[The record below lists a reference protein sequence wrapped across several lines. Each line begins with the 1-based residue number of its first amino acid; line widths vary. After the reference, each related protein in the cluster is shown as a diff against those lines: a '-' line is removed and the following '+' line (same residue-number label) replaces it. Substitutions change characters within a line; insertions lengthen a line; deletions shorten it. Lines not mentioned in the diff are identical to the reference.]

1 MLKILLADDHAV
13 VRRGIRDILND
24 EYGQITFAEA
34 KDFSEVLDSL
44 EKQDWDLLILDINMP
59 HGNILDVLAT
69 VVALRPAVPVLVLS
83 MYPEEQYAV
92 HVLKAGAAGYLTKES
107 VTDELIAAVRK
118 VLSGG
123 KYVSPSLSEKL
134 ASGLLAGTETPLHE
148 TLSTREFSVM
158 LMIASGKSVKE
169 IAEEVCLSAK
179 TVSTYR
185 SRLLDKMKMK
195 TTADIIRYAVEH
207 RLIE

>member
-1 MLKILLADDHAV
+1 MKILLADDHTV
-13 VRRGIRDILND
+13 VRRGIRDILED
-24 EYGQITFAEA
+24 EFGHIAFTEA
-34 KDFSEVLDSL
+34 KDFHETLEHY

-59 HGNILDVLAT
+59 HGNIIDVLTRAT
-69 VVALRPAVPVLVLS
+69 AFHPTTPVLVLS

-107 VTDELIAAVRK
+107 VTEELIAAVRK

-123 KYVSPSLSEKL
+123 KYVSLPLSEKL
-134 ASGLLAGTETPLHE
+134 ASCLAAGAETLLHE

-169 IAEEVCLSAK
+169 IAEEEFLSAK

-185 SRLLDKMKMK
+185 SRLLEKMNMK
-195 TTADIIRYAVEH
+195 TTADIIRYAIEH
-207 RLIE
+207 HLIG